1 MGFSNSLESPDKS
14 PDRSDQDVGTRSECE
29 WGQRMSGD
37 VWGDRFRQ
45 RLDGHNP
52 ADPQHVTALVDAIL
66 TSAREAGASDVH
78 LVPQE
83 FWLAMLLRLDG
94 VLQPVAELP
103 KETSTN
109 VIARLKV
116 LSELLT
122 YRTDVPQE
130 GRVRSDSMAA
140 SNGNGIGA
148 VRSDNSPMGLIRPI
162 SEPSGAQTVEMRVST
177 FPTLFG
183 EKAVVRLFVGS
194 GTFRFLG
201 ELGLPEDIETSLKR
215 LLDRRNGLLL
225 ITGPAGSGK
234 TTTAYASLREIVKAS
249 CSTRSI
255 SSLED
260 PIEAVVPGVAQSQ
273 INSAAGFDYAT
284 GLKSLM
290 RQDPEVIFVGEIRD
304 RNTAETAFQASLT
317 GQLVLTTFHSSSAAG
332 AISRLSDMGIEPY
345 LLRSGVIGIVAQR
358 LLRKL
363 CACATAV
370 SDADGFVGLE
380 VQRASQ
386 PVGCEQ
392 CGGTGYRGRMI
403 VSELLQPD
411 LAGMGRAILSRG
423 DATEIEALAVQAGMQ
438 TLLRRAALAVE
449 AGQTSPAEVR
459 RVLGW
464 GMG

>member
-1 MGFSNSLESPDKS
+1 
-14 PDRSDQDVGTRSECE
+14 
-29 WGQRMSGD
+29 MSGGA
-37 VWGDRFRQ
+37 WGDQFRQ
-45 RLDGHNP
+45 RLNGHDP
-52 ADPQHVTALVDAIL
+52 SQPQHVTAVVEAIL
-66 TSAREAGASDVH
+66 ANAREAGASDVH

-83 FWLAMLLRLDG
+83 SGLAMQLRIDG
-94 VLQPVAELP
+94 VLQPIAELP
-103 KETSTN
+103 KETSSN

-130 GRVRSDSMAA
+130 GRVRSDSVAE
-140 SNGNGIGA
+140 SNGNGTPH
-148 VRSDNSPMGLIRPI
+148 NS
-162 SEPSGAQTVEMRVST
+162 VEMRVST

-194 GTFRFLG
+194 GGFRFLG
-201 ELGLPEDIETSLKR
+201 ELGLPQDIETALQR

-234 TTTAYASLREIVKAS
+234 TTTAYAALREIVRAS
-249 CSTRSI
+249 GSTRSI

-273 INSAAGFDYAT
+273 INSAASFDYAT

-345 LLRSGVIGIVAQR
+345 LLRSGVVGIVAQR

-363 CACATAV
+363 CSCAV
-370 SDADGFVGLE
+370 DEADGDVGAASRLGLD
-380 VQRASQ
+380 VQCAKR
-386 PVGCEQ
+386 PVGCER

-411 LAGMGRAILSRG
+411 LSGMGRAILSRG
-423 DATEIEALAVQAGMQ
+423 DATEIEGLAVEAGMM
-438 TLLRRAALAVE
+438 TLLRRASLAVE

>member
-1 MGFSNSLESPDKS
+1 MHSIRVPK
-14 PDRSDQDVGTRSECE
+14 
-29 WGQRMSGD
+29 GQGMSGGA
-37 VWGDRFRQ
+37 WSDRFRQ
-45 RLDGHNP
+45 RLNGHDP
-52 ADPQHVTALVDAIL
+52 SQPQHVSAVVEAIL
-66 TSAREAGASDVH
+66 ASARDAGASDVH

-83 FWLAMLLRLDG
+83 SGLSMQLRIDG
-94 VLQPVAELP
+94 VLQPVTELP

-130 GRVRSDSMAA
+130 GRVRADSVAN
-140 SNGNGIGA
+140 SNGNGKVVVA
-148 VRSDNSPMGLIRPI
+148 ESTS
-162 SEPSGAQTVEMRVST
+162 AQTVEMRVST

-194 GTFRFLG
+194 GGFRFLG
-201 ELGLPEDIETSLKR
+201 ELGLPEDIETALKR

-234 TTTAYASLREIVKAS
+234 TTTAYAALREIVRAS
-249 CSTRSI
+249 GSTRSI

-273 INSAAGFDYAT
+273 INGVAGFDYAA

-317 GQLVLTTFHSSSAAG
+317 GQLVLTTFHSASAAG

-358 LLRKL
+358 LLRRL
-363 CACATAV
+363 CACAIPDE
-370 SDADGFVGLE
+370 SGEPGEHLGLD
-380 VQRASQ
+380 VRSAKRA
-386 PVGCEQ
+386 VGCEQ

-411 LAGMGRAILSRG
+411 LSGMGRAILSRG
-423 DATEIEALAVQAGMQ
+423 DATEIETLAVQAGMK
-438 TLLRRAALAVE
+438 TLLQRASQSVE
-449 AGQTSPAEVR
+449 AGETSSAEVR

-464 GMG
+464 GST